1 MGTLSNEWLS
11 QVDYYS
17 RPKTQKKK
25 KKKGKKKRKKRRKR
39 MCSNNKKCN
48 EKKKRQFF
56 NLAVQVACQSPC
68 NKLRKCF

>member
-48 EKKKRQFF
+48 
-56 NLAVQVACQSPC
+56 LAVQVACQSPC